1 MRVASNLALDRLRAL
16 DRGRRRLTEHDRHFA
31 EEMASSNLRM
41 NLYRALK
48 TLPQRQR
55 QVVILRY
62 LGDVSEHETA
72 DVLEITAGAVKTH
85 ASRGLAR
92 LREAMGE

>member
-1 MRVASNLALDRLRAL
+1 M
-16 DRGRRRLTEHDRHFA
+16 
-31 EEMASSNLRM
+31 
-41 NLYRALK
+41 
-48 TLPQRQR
+48 
-55 QVVILRY
+55 ILRY

-72 DVLEITAGAVKTH
+72 DVLGISAGAVKTH